1 MSDAQYRG
9 VQRQR
14 RKLTMAKTVIICGK
28 LFDGLADKM
37 LGPTE
42 ILIEGDTIVEVSG
55 SVGRPGGANVLDLS
69 DRTVSP
75 GFIDTHVHL
84 CVEGLNLARQTLQCS
99 PAKALAGLYH
109 AQQYMRYGF
118 TTLRDMGTLDPE
130 WPTVNL
136 RDAIDS
142 GMARGP
148 RLIVAPH
155 MISATAGHGDMQGMF
170 PCRCHMGLS
179 RVADSPAK
187 IRELVRMEHAFGGNW
202 IKTMNTGGY
211 MSAGDDPARVT
222 WFEDEMQ
229 ALGQTAQQ
237 LGLPLAVHTGA
248 AEGCKQALRAGARS
262 LEHCYLID
270 DEGVAMAEKVGA
282 FLVPTMQMTR
292 EDKALLVAGKLPEHA
307 VWKFRRDVAAI
318 EDAQR
323 RIARSKA
330 KVAYGTD
337 CGMFPFSE
345 GVLEFQAMVA
355 AGLAPARALKAGT
368 SVAAELLQ
376 RDDLG
381 AIAPGR
387 RADIVAMPA
396 NPLEDIAATAKV
408 DFVMKGG
415 RVYRHGALDILQ

>member
-1 MSDAQYRG
+1 
-9 VQRQR
+9 
-14 RKLTMAKTVIICGK
+14 MAKTVIICGK
-28 LFDGLADKM
+28 LFDGLSETL
-37 LGPTE
+37 LGPRE
-42 ILIEGDTIVEVSG
+42 VLIEDDKIVEVSG
-55 SVGRPGGANVLDLS
+55 SVGRPSGAKAIDLS
-69 DRTVSP
+69 ERTVSP

-84 CVEGLNLARQTLQCS
+84 CVDGLNLARQTLQCA
-99 PAKALAGLYH
+99 PAKALAGLHY

-130 WPTVNL
+130 WPTCNL
-136 RDAIDS
+136 RDSIDS
-142 GMARGP
+142 GMTRGP

-187 IRELVRMEHAFGGNW
+187 IRELVRTEHAFSANW

-222 WFEDEMQ
+222 WFEDEMLT
-229 ALGQTAQQ
+229 LGQTAQQ

-262 LEHCYLID
+262 IEHCYLID
-270 DEGVAMAEKVGA
+270 DEGISMAEKAGA

-292 EDKALLVAGKLPEHA
+292 EDKALLKAGKLPEHA

-318 EDAQR
+318 EDAQK

-355 AGLAPARALKAGT
+355 AGLTPIRALKAGT

-381 AIAPGR
+381 VIAPGKQ
-387 RADIVAMPA
+387 ADLVAMRGD
-396 NPLEDIAATAKV
+396 PLEDIAATATV
-408 DFVMKGG
+408 DFVMKSG
-415 RVYRHGALDILQ
+415 RIYRHGSLDILQ

>member
-1 MSDAQYRG
+1 
-9 VQRQR
+9 
-14 RKLTMAKTVIICGK
+14 
-28 LFDGLADKM
+28 
-37 LGPTE
+37 
-42 ILIEGDTIVEVSG
+42 
-55 SVGRPGGANVLDLS
+55 
-69 DRTVSP
+69 
-75 GFIDTHVHL
+75 
-84 CVEGLNLARQTLQCS
+84 
-99 PAKALAGLYH
+99 
-109 AQQYMRYGF
+109 MRYGF

-130 WPTVNL
+130 WPTINL
-136 RDAIDS
+136 RDAIDN
-142 GMARGP
+142 GIARGP
-148 RLIVAPH
+148 RLIVAAH

-222 WFEDEMQ
+222 WFEDEMLT
-229 ALGQTAQQ
+229 LGETAQQ

-270 DEGVAMAEKVGA
+270 DEGIAIAEKAGA
-282 FLVPTMQMTR
+282 FLVLTMQMTR
-292 EDKALLVAGKLPEHA
+292 EDKALLIAGKLPEHA

-323 RIARSKA
+323 RIAQSKA

-355 AGLAPARALKAGT
+355 AGLTPARALKAAT

-381 AIAPGR
+381 VIAPGKQ
-387 RADIVAMPA
+387 ADIVAMPGD
-396 NPLEDIAATAKV
+396 PLEEIAATANV

-415 RVYRHGALDILQ
+415 RIYRHGPLDILQ

>member
-1 MSDAQYRG
+1 M
-9 VQRQR
+9 
-14 RKLTMAKTVIICGK
+14 TKTVIICGK
-28 LFDGLADKM
+28 LFDGVSDAM

-42 ILIEGDTIVEVSG
+42 ILIEDSTIAEVSS
-55 SVGRPGGANVLDLS
+55 SVGRPGSAKVLDLS

-84 CVEGLNLARQTLQCS
+84 CVDGLNLARQTLQCS
-99 PAKALAGLYH
+99 PAKALMGLHY

-130 WPTVNL
+130 WPTINL
-136 RDAIDS
+136 RDAIDN
-142 GMARGP
+142 GVARGP
-148 RLIVAPH
+148 RLIVAAH

-222 WFEDEMQ
+222 WFEDEML
-229 ALGQTAQQ
+229 ALGQTAEQ

-270 DEGVAMAEKVGA
+270 DEGVAMSEKAGA

-292 EDKALLVAGKLPEHA
+292 EDKVLLMAGKLPEHA
-307 VWKFRRDVAAI
+307 VWKFRRDVAVI
-318 EDAQR
+318 EDAQQ
-323 RIARSKA
+323 RIGRSKA

-337 CGMFPFSE
+337 CGMFPFSA

-355 AGLAPARALKAGT
+355 AGLTPARALKAGT

-381 AIAPGR
+381 VIAPGKQ
-387 RADIVAMPA
+387 ADIVAMPGD
-396 NPLEDIAATAKV
+396 PLEEIAATAKV

-415 RVYRHGALDILQ
+415 WIYRHGSLDILQ

>member
-1 MSDAQYRG
+1 
-9 VQRQR
+9 
-14 RKLTMAKTVIICGK
+14 MAKTVIICGK
-28 LFDGLADKM
+28 LFDGLGDKM

-42 ILIEGDTIVEVSG
+42 ILIEDDTIVEVSI

-69 DRTVSP
+69 DRTVCP

-84 CVEGLNLARQTLQCS
+84 CVDGLNLARQTLQCS
-99 PAKALAGLYH
+99 PAKALAGLH
-109 AQQYMRYGF
+109 FAQQYMRYGF

-187 IRELVRMEHAFGGNW
+187 IRELVRMEHAFGANW

-270 DEGVAMAEKVGA
+270 NEGVAMAEKAGA

-292 EDKALLVAGKLPEHA
+292 EDKALLMGGKLPEHA

-318 EDAQR
+318 EDAQK

-387 RADIVAMPA
+387 QADIVAMPGD
-396 NPLEDIAATAKV
+396 PLEDIAATAKV

-415 RVYRHGALDILQ
+415 RIYRHGALDILQ

>member
-1 MSDAQYRG
+1 
-9 VQRQR
+9 
-14 RKLTMAKTVIICGK
+14 
-28 LFDGLADKM
+28 
-37 LGPTE
+37 
-42 ILIEGDTIVEVSG
+42 
-55 SVGRPGGANVLDLS
+55 
-69 DRTVSP
+69 
-75 GFIDTHVHL
+75 
-84 CVEGLNLARQTLQCS
+84 
-99 PAKALAGLYH
+99 
-109 AQQYMRYGF
+109 
-118 TTLRDMGTLDPE
+118 
-130 WPTVNL
+130 
-136 RDAIDS
+136 
-142 GMARGP
+142 
-148 RLIVAPH
+148 
-155 MISATAGHGDMQGMF
+155 
-170 PCRCHMGLS
+170 MGLS

-187 IRELVRMEHAFGGNW
+187 IRELVRTEHAFGANW

-229 ALGQTAQQ
+229 ALGQTAHQ

-270 DEGVAMAEKVGA
+270 DAGVAMAEKGRA

-292 EDKALLVAGKLPEHA
+292 EDKRLLTAGRLPEHA

-318 EDAQR
+318 EDAQK
-323 RIARSKA
+323 RIARSNA
-330 KVAYGTD
+330 KIAFGTD
-337 CGMFPFSE
+337 CGMFPFNE

-355 AGLAPARALKAGT
+355 AGLTPARALKAGT

-387 RADIVAMPA
+387 QADIVAMPG

-415 RVYRHGALDILQ
+415 RIYRHGSLDILQ